1 MVATF
6 KQGRQTA
13 NICINVSICIYRY
26 ISYINIL
33 GACEFWYCAPSLSLS
48 LFLSLSLSLAP
59 SLCTVAQC
67 ILIANY
73 PLVFLETKAIFTS
86 SKSKSRY
93 CNLGIKSP
101 PHLFQ
106 TTQTIPQK
114 IPSLVSLCLLIAPWL
129 KCGDR
134 NLEISSESILSN
146 ISSLSSYKLPCMARF
161 WDWCVAYLLPTS
173 LKKNIW
179 KNTFHLS

>member
-6 KQGRQTA
+6 KQGRQTV
-13 NICINVSICIYRY
+13 NICIYIYVCIYKY

-33 GACEFWYCAPSLSLS
+33 WYCAQGHRAFWPQITHFS
-48 LFLSLSLSLAP
+48 FL
-59 SLCTVAQC
+59 
-67 ILIANY
+67 
-73 PLVFLETKAIFTS
+73 LETKAIFTS

-93 CNLGIKSP
+93 CNLGIQSP

-106 TTQTIPQK
+106 TTQK

-146 ISSLSSYKLPCMARF
+146 ISSLSSHKLPCMARF
-161 WDWCVAYLLPTS
+161 WDWCVEYLLPTS
-173 LKKNIW
+173 QKK
-179 KNTFHLS
+179 KHLEKHLS